1 LRLVYEPDFQLLM
14 KSPVRSAPIPNPTP
28 LLFLLAGTVAWFVLW
43 KEDASS
49 TGLLV
54 VLFLACAIVV
64 PASIYALAVRPM
76 LAITVLLVAVA
87 MPRMYVE
94 LSGMKARPEHIICGM
109 LLFALPYWFKKKK
122 HQFVWM
128 TADYLLLA
136 YLAVHFFS
144 STFTSIQ
151 PGQTIKWCVQQAI
164 VVLPYLFLR
173 LLVTDRSSFQRI
185 FRIALIVGAA
195 EAAFAILC
203 FYSNLL
209 FDTEVGMEI
218 GQYGPIPG
226 TYGTQLEANIL
237 GSYSGAAS
245 VMFLTMYL
253 RQRRRIFLFGFA
265 LTFAGMAISLS
276 RGALLATTVAMGVI
290 CLRGL
295 QLRLFNRQVLV
306 RIAFVMLLVG
316 VTVAPALYGLWSE
329 RLSSVDVT
337 DISADDDTRVRVL
350 TAGLALDGIFD
361 HPIVGNGT
369 SSYQLQFSAADI
381 GAGDEAGWIG
391 NTELR
396 VLYDTG
402 VLGLFFFTGFLV
414 YLVLGVKRLLKREPV
429 PELEALT
436 IAGLL
441 YCVSFQF
448 TEGTLLAFCWVHLG
462 LLAAGLAIFQGV
474 RRAEI
479 VPIRGTI
486 ADFS

>member
-1 LRLVYEPDFQLLM
+1 M
-14 KSPVRSAPIPNPTP
+14 KSPLRNAAIPDPTP
-28 LLFLLAGTVAWFVLW
+28 LLFLLAGTVAWFVWW
-43 KEDASS
+43 KEDVSS

-54 VLFLACAIVV
+54 ILFVACAIIV
-64 PASIYALAVRPM
+64 PAVIYTLTMRPVM
-76 LAITVLLVAVA
+76 AMGVLFVAVA

-109 LLFALPYWFKKKK
+109 LLFALPYWFRKKK
-122 HQFVWM
+122 HQYVWM

-136 YLAVHFFS
+136 YLAMHFFS
-144 STFTSIQ
+144 SIFTSIQ
-151 PGQTIKWCVQQAI
+151 PGQTIKWCLQQAI

-173 LLVTDRSSFQRI
+173 LLVTDRSSFQRV
-185 FRIALIVGAA
+185 FWIALAVGAA
-195 EAAFAILC
+195 EAAFAIIC

-218 GQYGPIPG
+218 GQYGSIPG
-226 TYGTQLEANIL
+226 TYGTQYEANLL
-237 GSYSGAAS
+237 GSFCGAAS
-245 VMFLTMYL
+245 AMFLTVYL
-253 RQRRRIFLFGFA
+253 QQRRRIFLFGFA

-276 RGALLATTVAMGVI
+276 RGALLATIIAMGVI
-290 CLRGL
+290 CLRGI
-295 QLRLFNRQVLV
+295 QLRLFNPRVLA
-306 RIAFVMLLVG
+306 RIAVVMLVVG
-316 VTVAPALYGLWSE
+316 VAVAPALYGLWSE

-350 TAGLALDGIFD
+350 TAGLALDGILD

-381 GAGDEAGWIG
+381 GAGEEAGWIG

-396 VLYDTG
+396 ILYDTG
-402 VLGLFFFTGFLV
+402 ALGLLFFTGFLV
-414 YLVLGVKRLLKREPV
+414 YLVFGIKRLLRRERV
-429 PELEALT
+429 PELEALI

-462 LLAAGLAIFQGV
+462 LLAAGLTIFQRG

-479 VPIRGTI
+479 VPIQGAI
-486 ADFS
+486 ADFHNNLNSRL